1 MLGGADIQIS
11 AIKKAR
17 EMGYYVITCDY
28 LPNNPGHVFANEYHN
43 VSTTDKE
50 AVLAL
55 ARRLQ
60 IDGISA
66 YASDPGALT
75 AAYVSDEL
83 GLPGNTFNQ
92 VNIISDKFE
101 FRTLQHKVGIAAPGI
116 WEINNCEQLLRLTR
130 SLDIDLIV
138 KPVDTSGSKGIFKLK
153 KAKKYDLE
161 QIGEWL
167 SVARSFSRSGRIVA
181 EEFLQREGSLMSGD
195 FFVLNGKIEFFCFGD
210 VHFNTC
216 VNGLVPRSISLPAV
230 LPLEIQQKAID
241 DIQLV
246 LNELHIEMG
255 VFNMDVIK
263 TVDGRVV
270 CIDIGARNGGNMFN
284 DIIHWHSGV
293 DLIQLGLQSCLGD
306 EVTIPTSKELMYCAH
321 NVIHSDKSG
330 ILKKVRISN
339 ELRGMIRYEKLLV
352 VAGDKVHRFE
362 HSGHRCGLLLLE
374 FSSFKEMHEILDE
387 IHEHIV
393 LELQE

>member
-11 AIKKAR
+11 AIKKAK

-55 ARRLQ
+55 ARQLH

-83 GLPGNTFNQ
+83 GLPGNTFDQ
-92 VNIISDKFE
+92 VSILSDKFE
-101 FRTLQHKVGIAAPGI
+101 FRTLQHNVGIAAPGI
-116 WEINNCEQLLRLTR
+116 WEINKSEQLLHLTR

-153 KAKKYDLE
+153 NAENYDLE
-161 QIGEWL
+161 QIDEML
-167 SVARSFSRSGRIVA
+167 SIARSFSRSGRIVA

-195 FFVLNGKIEFFCFGD
+195 FFVVNGKIEFFCFGD

-216 VNGLVPRSISLPAV
+216 VNGLVPRSISLPAG
-230 LPLEIQQKAID
+230 LPLEVQQKAID

-293 DLIQLGLQSCLGD
+293 DLIQLGLKSCLGD

-330 ILKKVRISN
+330 VLKEVRFSD
-339 ELRGMIRYEKLLV
+339 ELRGMIRYEKILV
-352 VAGDKVHRFE
+352 RAGDKVHRFE

-393 LELQE
+393 LELQ